1 MGLEINDIRMGLSSV
16 SSQEYHGICG
26 ERDGVDFAT
35 KKSMP
40 SRRHPSG

>member
-1 MGLEINDIRMGLSSV
+1 MGLEINDIRMGWPGV
-16 SSQEYHGICG
+16 SSQEFHDICG